1 MCRGG
6 GGYCATVRSIKS
18 GDVMKTKM
26 LAVLAALIA
35 ATCAAPA
42 SAQRDFSKVVIKTT
56 QLAPN
61 FYALDGDGGTIGV
74 LTGPDGVLMVDSQ
87 FAPLSERILAAIKQV
102 SDGRIRYL
110 VNTHLHGDHVGGNEN
125 MAKAGAVIFARH
137 NLRARLAKQGIQSNG
152 VPNVPTPPQALP
164 VVTYDAPT
172 VINANG
178 EAVQLIPVPAAHTD
192 GDTMVFF
199 PKANVLMTGDFYR
212 SLGYPNIDRNN
223 GGSIGGMLAGFD
235 AILKLT
241 NADTKIVPGHGAVVD
256 KNAVAAHKDIMVAV
270 RDKLAALVKDGKTL
284 EEALAAKLTADFDAK
299 VPGAADTSAR
309 FITQMYSE
317 MKAGK

>member
-1 MCRGG
+1 M
-6 GGYCATVRSIKS
+6 KS
-18 GDVMKTKM
+18 KIVSMF
-26 LAVLAALIA
+26 VALVA
-35 ATCAAPA
+35 ATCAATA
-42 SAQRDFSKVVIKTT
+42 FAQRDFSKVVIKTT

-61 FYALDGDGGTIGV
+61 FYALDGDGGTIGI

-125 MAKAGAVIFARH
+125 MAKAGAVIFARN

-152 VPNVPTPPQALP
+152 VPNVPAPPLALP
-164 VVTYDAPT
+164 AVTYDAPT

-223 GGSIGGMLAGFD
+223 GGSIAGMLAGFE

-241 NADTKIVPGHGAVVD
+241 SADTKIVPGHGAVVD
-256 KNAVAAHKDIMVAV
+256 KSAVAAHRDIMIAV
-270 RDKLAALVKDGKTL
+270 RDKLAVLVKEGKTL
-284 EEALAAKLTADFDAK
+284 DEALAAKLTAEFDAK

-309 FITQMYSE
+309 FITQMYADL
-317 MKAGK
+317 KAAR

>member
-1 MCRGG
+1 
-6 GGYCATVRSIKS
+6 
-18 GDVMKTKM
+18 MKTNFFPM
-26 LAVLAALIA
+26 LAALIA
-35 ATCAAPA
+35 LAFNAPA
-42 SAQRDFSKVVIKTT
+42 MAQRDFSKVVIKTT

-61 FYALDGDGGTIGV
+61 FYVLEGDGGTIGI
-74 LTGPDGVLMVDSQ
+74 LTGPDGIVMVDSQ

-125 MAKAGAVIFARH
+125 MAKEGAVIFARH

-152 VPNVPTPPQALP
+152 VPNVPAPPQSLP
-164 VVTYDAPT
+164 VVTYDALT

-223 GGSIGGMLAGFD
+223 GGSIAGMLAGFD

-241 NADTKIVPGHGAVVD
+241 SAETKIVPGHGAVAD
-256 KNAVAAHKDIMVAV
+256 KSAVAAHKDIMIAV
-270 RDKLAALVKDGKTL
+270 RDRLFALVKDGKTL
-284 EEALAAKLTADFDAK
+284 EEAIAAKLTADFDAR

-309 FITQMYSE
+309 FITQMYGE

>member
-1 MCRGG
+1 
-6 GGYCATVRSIKS
+6 
-18 GDVMKTKM
+18 MKTKFFA
-26 LAVLAALIA
+26 AVAAIIA
-35 ATCAAPA
+35 VACATPA
-42 SAQRDFSKVVIKTT
+42 MAQRDFSKVVIKTT

-87 FAPLSERILAAIKQV
+87 FAPLSERIIAAIKQI

-110 VNTHLHGDHVGGNEN
+110 IDTHLHGDHTGGNEN
-125 MAKAGAVIFARH
+125 MANAGAVIFARN
-137 NLRARLAKQGIQSNG
+137 NLRARLAKQGMQSNG
-152 VPNVPTPPQALP
+152 MPNVPTPAAALP
-164 VVTYDAPT
+164 VVTYDALT

-212 SLGYPNIDRNN
+212 SLGYPNIDRSN

-241 NADTKIVPGHGAVVD
+241 AADTKIVPGHGAIVD
-256 KNAVAAHKDIMVAV
+256 KSAVAAHKDIMIAV
-270 RDKLAALVKDGKTL
+270 RDKVAAMVKDGKTV
-284 EEALAAKLTADFDAK
+284 EEAIAAKPTAEFDAK

-309 FITQMYSE
+309 FITQMYQE

>member
-1 MCRGG
+1 M
-6 GGYCATVRSIKS
+6 
-18 GDVMKTKM
+18 
-26 LAVLAALIA
+26 
-35 ATCAAPA
+35 
-42 SAQRDFSKVVIKTT
+42 VIKTT

-125 MAKAGAVIFARH
+125 MAKAGAVIFARN

-152 VPNVPTPPQALP
+152 VPNVPTPPLALP
-164 VVTYDAPT
+164 AVTYDAPT

-192 GDTMVFF
+192 GDTMVKF
-199 PKANVLMTGDFYR
+199 PKADVIMTSDLFR
-212 SLGYPNIDRNN
+212 ADNAYPNIDLDN
-223 GGSIGGMLAGFD
+223 GGSLAGR
-235 AILKLT
+235 L
-241 NADTKIVPGHGAVVD
+241 ADLDTIIKTGTASRTELVRFALEHG
-256 KNAVAAHKDIMVAV
+256 
-270 RDKLAALVKDGKTL
+270 LV
-284 EEALAAKLTADFDAK
+284 E
-299 VPGAADTSAR
+299 
-309 FITQMYSE
+309 
-317 MKAGK
+317 